1 LKNLKNKNI
10 DALLAEGS
18 DEEEDEDDEY
28 IQTLYK
34 SKGLPLTSKP
44 KPVAS

>member
-1 LKNLKNKNI
+1 MNKDKHLKNLKNKNI

-28 IQTLYK
+28 I
-34 SKGLPLTSKP
+34 
-44 KPVAS
+44 